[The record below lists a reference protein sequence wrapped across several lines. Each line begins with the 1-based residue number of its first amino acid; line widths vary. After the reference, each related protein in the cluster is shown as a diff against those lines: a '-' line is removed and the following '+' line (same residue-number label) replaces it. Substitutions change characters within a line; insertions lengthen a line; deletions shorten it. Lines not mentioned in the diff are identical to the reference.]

1 MRIVESAGLL
11 AHPTRRFDAIVV
23 VPE

>member
-11 AHPTRRFDAIVV
+11 THPKRRFDPIAVSG
-23 VPE
+23 